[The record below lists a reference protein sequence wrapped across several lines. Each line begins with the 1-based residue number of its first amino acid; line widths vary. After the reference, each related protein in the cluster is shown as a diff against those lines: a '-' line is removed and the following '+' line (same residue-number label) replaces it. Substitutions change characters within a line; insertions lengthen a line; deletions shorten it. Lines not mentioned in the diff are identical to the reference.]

1 MTTQPNAS
9 SSIQSITGLRTDPL
23 DLSRYEALY
32 KHFHSH
38 PELSTQESA
47 TATTVIKHL
56 HALSTP
62 SSPVLDVTGNIG
74 GHGIAAVCSNGGGP
88 TVLLRADMDALPV
101 EEKTGLDYAS
111 KIRMVDVDRV
121 EKPVMHACGHDMH
134 VTCLLAATEHLMRI
148 HEKWSGTLIVVFQP
162 NEERAGGAR
171 AMVEGG
177 LYEKVPVPDVV
188 LGQHVM
194 PGRAGTVTCRK
205 GTAMAAADSFRV
217 TVFGRGGHGSGP
229 HTCVDPVVL
238 AANVVVR
245 LQGIVSREIDPADV
259 AVVTVGSIQAGETVG
274 WNCLL
279 IGVLASLLMGRQ
291 ENVISDR
298 AVLRI
303 NVRSQKKATREKVLS
318 SIRRI
323 IHAECDASAS
333 PKEPLIEETTS
344 FPLTVNDEDIADQ
357 LGESFGTFFKEDFA
371 SDKPASNA
379 SEDVSILAT
388 SVRVPCCFWF
398 FGGTDQEKWDLA
410 ERNGKLAEDIPTNH
424 SSYFAPVIQ
433 PTMRIGVEALCV
445 AALTFLQKAQ
455 S

>member
-1 MTTQPNAS
+1 M
-9 SSIQSITGLRTDPL
+9 
-23 DLSRYEALY
+23 
-32 KHFHSH
+32 
-38 PELSTQESA
+38 
-47 TATTVIKHL
+47 
-56 HALSTP
+56 
-62 SSPVLDVTGNIG
+62 
-74 GHGIAAVCSNGGGP
+74 
-88 TVLLRADMDALPV
+88 LLRADMDALPV

-111 KIRMVDVDRV
+111 TARMVDVDRV
-121 EKPVMHACGHDMH
+121 EKAVMHACGHDIH
-134 VTCLLAATEHLMRI
+134 VTCLLAATEHLMQI
-148 HEKWSGTLIVVFQP
+148 HEQWSGTLIVVFQP

-205 GTAMAAADSFRV
+205 GTTMAAADSFKV

-274 WNCLL
+274 WTCLL

-333 PKEPLIEETTS
+333 PKEPLIEETSS
-344 FPLTVNDEDIADQ
+344 FPLTVNDEDVADQ
-357 LGESFGTFFKEDFA
+357 LAESFGTFFKEHFA

-398 FGGTDQEKWDLA
+398 FGGTDKEKWDLA
-410 ERNGKLAEDIPTNH
+410 ERNGKLAEDVPTNH

-445 AALTFLQKAQ
+445 AALTFLHKAQ